1 MSSFSK
7 SFIVGIFLLLNCA
20 FVQAGSDLVT
30 PKEASVLIAEKK
42 AVIVDV
48 REEDEWNA
56 GHIAGAVHIPLKQL
70 EARSSEL
77 QQYKDKTII
86 TQCQRGKRS
95 ADALD
100 VLKSAGFTQV
110 YSMEGGIAAWSKDG
124 LATQQK

>member
-7 SFIVGIFLLLNCA
+7 SFILSIFLLLNCA
-20 FVQAGSDLVT
+20 FVQAVSDLVT
-30 PKEASVLIAEKK
+30 PKEASVLTSEKK

-86 TQCQRGKRS
+86 TQCRSGKRS
-95 ADALD
+95 ADALE
-100 VLKSAGFTQV
+100 VLKSAGFTNV
-110 YSMEGGIAAWSKDG
+110 YSMDGGIMAWSKDG
-124 LATQQK
+124 LTMQQK

>member
-1 MSSFSK
+1 MSIFFK
-7 SFIVGIFLLLNCA
+7 SFIVGVFLLMNCA

-70 EARSSEL
+70 EARVPEL
-77 QQYKDKTII
+77 QQYKNKTII
-86 TQCQRGKRS
+86 TQCRSGKRS
-95 ADALD
+95 ADALE
-100 VLKSAGFTQV
+100 VLKSAGFSKV
-110 YSMEGGIAAWSKDG
+110 YSMDGGIMAWSKDG

>member
-1 MSSFSK
+1 MRLFSK
-7 SFIVGIFLLLNCA
+7 SFIVGVFLLLNCA

-30 PKEASVLIAEKK
+30 PKEASVLTAENK

-70 EARSSEL
+70 ETRLPEL

-86 TQCQRGKRS
+86 TQCRGGKRS
-95 ADALD
+95 AEALE
-100 VLKSAGFTQV
+100 VLKSAGFTNV
-110 YSMEGGIAAWSKDG
+110 YSMDGGIMAWSKDG
-124 LATQQK
+124 LAMQQK